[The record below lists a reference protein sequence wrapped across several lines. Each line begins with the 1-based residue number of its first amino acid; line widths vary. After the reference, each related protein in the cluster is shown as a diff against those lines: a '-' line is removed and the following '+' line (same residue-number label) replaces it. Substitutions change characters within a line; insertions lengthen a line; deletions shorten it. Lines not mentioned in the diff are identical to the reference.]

1 MQGAAGGAAFI
12 ARKGLSGCSG
22 RIRGA
27 QDLDPMKKA
36 DYERKKQV
44 YETESELLIDGLAG
58 FFSGRGPAAAPPPR

>member
-1 MQGAAGGAAFI
+1 
-12 ARKGLSGCSG
+12 
-22 RIRGA
+22 
-27 QDLDPMKKA
+27 MKKA